1 MPKSLMALTVAGCC
15 GIVVGVSKMFSV
27 SLPEELQ
34 PERYPLMAKEAIVKC
49 LLVDDLHYK
58 LEHLQRAKQICASR
72 YGHIS
77 PQHNRLLCWQA
88 RLVAESGDCGL
99 MVELI
104 KEMVKK
110 PHVGEAVEDEVR
122 RWTYACRL
130 LQSIQNSCSDSIFEM
145 TVNEFMTAKSR
156 LPVFI
161 TERIKPF

>member
-1 MPKSLMALTVAGCC
+1 MSKSLMVLTVAGCC
-15 GIVVGVSKMFSV
+15 GIAVGVSKMFSV
-27 SLPEELQ
+27 SLPEELK

-49 LLVDDLHYK
+49 LLTDDIHHQM
-58 LEHLQRAKQICASR
+58 EHLKRAKQICSSR

-88 RLVAESGDCGL
+88 KLVADSGECGL

-122 RWTYACRL
+122 RWRYAQIL
-130 LQSIQNSCSDSIFEM
+130 LASIQSKCPDVYDNVMS
-145 TVNEFMTAKSR
+145 EFMTAKSR
-156 LPVFI
+156 LPEFI
-161 TERIKPF
+161 TTRLNQL